1 MKKYILI
8 FMVSILL
15 LSSCSID
22 WKDENKAKIDNLEK
36 QVLELRKLN
45 ESKITVN
52 KNKNDIFKNKQE
64 CIKLTN
70 DLIKKAELHSI
81 ESPSLWKASFEQVF
95 YSPEKNN
102 CLWVI
107 TREQKLNSWWV
118 IWEKNLY
125 EVWNDTLS
133 SIIQESCTKS
143 IMVPWWT
150 NDCDTFY
157 EKIKKLK
164 WE

>member
-1 MKKYILI
+1 
-8 FMVSILL
+8 MVSILL

-22 WKDENKAKIDNLEK
+22 WKDENKTKIDNLEK

-45 ESKITVN
+45 ESKITVG
-52 KNKNDIFKNKQE
+52 KNKTDIFKNKQE
-64 CIKLTN
+64 CIKLT
-70 DLIKKAELHSI
+70 DELIKKTELYWV
-81 ESPSLWKASFEQVF
+81 ESQYLWKESFEQVF

-102 CLWVI
+102 CLWV
-107 TREQKLNSWWV
+107 RSYEKDFDSWWT
-118 IWEKNLY
+118 IWNKHLY
-125 EVWNDTLS
+125 ELWNDTPDSQILL
-133 SIIQESCTKS
+133 SCTKS

-150 NDCDTFY
+150 NDCDAFY